1 MPYRGDLPACEA
13 RRWALQESYQRARR
27 DRRAFLWALKEQH
40 WQTEHVLLSSAERA
54 PYKL

>member
-27 DRRAFLWALKEQH
+27 DRRAFLRALKEQH